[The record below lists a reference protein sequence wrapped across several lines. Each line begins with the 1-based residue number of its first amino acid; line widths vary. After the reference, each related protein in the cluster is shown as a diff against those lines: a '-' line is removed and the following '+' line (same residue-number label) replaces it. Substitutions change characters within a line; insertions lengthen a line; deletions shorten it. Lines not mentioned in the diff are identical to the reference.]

1 MATLDELVFYCK
13 MKEPAGALALVGESG
28 SGKSHL
34 VDTDL
39 TEALR
44 DSHVIIRVYPRFSP
58 KYLFASVRQ
67 WIHESFWDKEL
78 FLRELEAVQ
87 GKPFPAQPEASGAP
101 PAATAG

>member
-44 DSHVIIRVYPRFSP
+44 DSATSP
-58 KYLFASVRQ
+58 KAWWR
-67 WIHESFWDKEL
+67 
-78 FLRELEAVQ
+78 
-87 GKPFPAQPEASGAP
+87 
-101 PAATAG
+101 AAA